1 MALYEIRVHFETEDA
16 QRVEQL
22 TDEVERLICPHPP
35 HADHRCPNRWNIMTI
50 ELDEEDAAELEGVLN
65 DR

>member
-1 MALYEIRVHFETEDA
+1 MALYEIRVLFETEDA

-35 HADHRCPNRWNIMTI
+35 HDHRCPNRWNMMTI
-50 ELDEEDAAELEGVLN
+50 ELDETQASEVEDLLN